1 MRDYLGDKYGQARP
15 AGLLNQRNGTGA
27 KSELTDSGTL
37 AIDFPRDRRSSFE
50 LQLIVKHE
58 RRFTRFDNKIISMH
72 ARGMT
77 MQGRSHTRRRSP
89 RRDVCRTALPSSH
102 QPHH

>member
-1 MRDYLGDKYGQARP
+1 MRDYLGDKYGQAKP
-15 AGLLNQRNGTGA
+15 AGLLNQRNGTSA

-58 RRFTRFDNKIISMH
+58 RRFTGIDNKIISMY

-77 MQGRSHTRRRSP
+77 MQECSHTSRRSP
-89 RRDVCRTALPSSH
+89 RRDVCRAALPSSH